1 MKWFSKR
8 IYLSFLTLQVKL
20 KQSTEPFHIRQTA
33 INSQLPNHDHS
44 VFNLT
49 VLDDLK
55 FVGDCPRDLGRQ
67 LQGEKR
73 EIGKE

>member
-8 IYLSFLTLQVKL
+8 IYPVVSYFTSEL

-33 INSQLPNHDHS
+33 FNSQLPNHDHS

-55 FVGDCPRDLGRQ
+55 FVGDCPRDLVRQ